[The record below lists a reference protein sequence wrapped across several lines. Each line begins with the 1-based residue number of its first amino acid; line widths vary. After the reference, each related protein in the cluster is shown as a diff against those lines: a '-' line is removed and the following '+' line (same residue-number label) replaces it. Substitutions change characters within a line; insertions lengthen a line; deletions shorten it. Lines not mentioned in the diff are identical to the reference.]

1 MMYGCENM
9 NLEELI
15 NELDKKVNK
24 AKEEL
29 LKAYIEKIR
38 VLTSKLKEQVPEIK
52 SMTIVVDDQS
62 EDLETSIYVDLT
74 TGEREVDIYDIPK
87 LNDIARRI
95 VTEID
100 NTASTMARMFLL
112 EKIPERLFNEPIPT
126 RFKFLSELEEE

>member
-1 MMYGCENM
+1 MYGCENM

>member
-1 MMYGCENM
+1 M